1 MTLDATIVVPLALV
15 VATVAWLVFDRTDN
29 GEER

>member
-15 VATVAWLVFDRTDN
+15 VATVLWILVDQPTN
-29 GEER
+29 GEDK